1 MAINYTKSAKEIIKA
16 VGGDENINSLTHCAT
31 RLRFILNDDKIV
43 NKDEVNKIEGVIT
56 TMEAGGQF
64 QVVIG
69 NHVKDVYELIMQD
82 IKVDDS
88 KASNPNNKNKV
99 GVFSRIIDVISSI
112 FAPFLYTLA
121 ACGILQ
127 GLFRYCWWDLPYF
140 KLRFMDWFYILTRV
154 DCDYSS
160 EKIWC

>member
-64 QVVIG
+64 
-69 NHVKDVYELIMQD
+69 K
-82 IKVDDS
+82 S
-88 KASNPNNKNKV
+88 
-99 GVFSRIIDVISSI
+99 
-112 FAPFLYTLA
+112 
-121 ACGILQ
+121 
-127 GLFRYCWWDLPYF
+127 
-140 KLRFMDWFYILTRV
+140 
-154 DCDYSS
+154 
-160 EKIWC
+160 